1 MTVREFLKAHNHALD
16 NQARPQ
22 MKPELQKIPASDLPD
37 GFVYNESF
45 LSSAE
50 QRELLE
56 NIRTLSFQPFDFH
69 GYMAKRRIVEYGFE
83 YDFSTRKASGAA
95 PMPEFLHPLRDKA
108 AAFASVFPEQLAEAV
123 ITEYP
128 SGAPIGWHRD
138 VPQFEI
144 VIGISL
150 ASSCRMRFKP
160 YKGAGKIVSITLEP
174 GSVYVMSKAARWN
187 FQHSI
192 PPVKELR
199 YSITFRT
206 LREKKTAEKIRA

>member
-1 MTVREFLKAHNHALD
+1 MKA
-16 NQARPQ
+16 
-22 MKPELQKIPASDLPD
+22 ELQKISASDLPE
-37 GFVYNESF
+37 GFVYNASF
-45 LSSAE
+45 LSPAE
-50 QRELLE
+50 QREVLE

-69 GYMAKRRIVEYGFE
+69 GYIAKRRIVEYGFE
-83 YDFSTRKASGAA
+83 YDFSTRKATGAA
-95 PMPEFLHPLRDKA
+95 PIPEFLLPLRDKA
-108 AAFASVFPEQLAEAV
+108 AAFACVVPEQLVEAV
-123 ITEYP
+123 VTEYP

-150 ASSCRMRFKP
+150 ASSCRLRFKP
-160 YKGAGKIVSITLEP
+160 YKGTGKIVSISLEP
-174 GSVYVMSKAARWN
+174 GSIYMMSEAARWK

-206 LREKKTAEKIRA
+206 LREKKTAEKIPA

>member
-1 MTVREFLKAHNHALD
+1 
-16 NQARPQ
+16 
-22 MKPELQKIPASDLPD
+22 MKTELQKIPPSGLPE
-37 GFVYNESF
+37 GFLYNESF

-50 QRELLE
+50 QREVIE
-56 NIRTLSFQPFDFH
+56 NIRTLPFQPFDFH
-69 GYMAKRRIVEYGFE
+69 GYIAKRRIVEFGFE
-83 YDFSTRKASGAA
+83 YDFSTRKATGAA
-95 PMPEFLHPLRDKA
+95 PMPEFLLPLRDKA
-108 AAFASVFPEQLAEAV
+108 AAFACVRPEQLVEAV
-123 ITEYP
+123 VTEYP

-174 GSVYVMSKAARWN
+174 GSIYVMSEAARWK

-206 LREKKTAEKIRA
+206 LRQKKIEEKIPA